1 MQQMNVHDT
10 QEEHPGEDENADQP
24 DNMMDTSAEQKIAS
38 VTNLRPTVGDELRM
52 RREEAGQ
59 TIQDV
64 SEAVR
69 IQRRYLEA
77 LEDGR
82 LEDLPGT
89 VYALGFLRTYA
100 EHFGFNGG
108 EFVTRFKEETEGQRR
123 EQDYSLPEP
132 IEEARVPTAA
142 IVIVAIVLAVGA
154 YVAWYS
160 LRPQEAEVTGAVPE
174 VPMHLAT
181 VAEETAPAP
190 APAVSAPEPEP
201 QPVVTTPVEP
211 ETEPSV
217 GMAAS
222 PGEPAVAQAPAA
234 AIEAEATPAPES
246 PPATVETTEIPV
258 APAEPATP
266 VAEAP
271 PVEAPPAVE
280 VAAVTPPETLETD
293 TPSAPVVEEAPHVPQ
308 TFGAGGTD
316 SRIVITAAED
326 SWVEV
331 TDTEGNRL
339 LSRTMRAGDSYRVPN
354 REGLVFVTGN
364 AGGLKITVD
373 GAPAPAI
380 GDIGIVRKNVKLDP
394 ELLKQGRAWP

>member
-1 MQQMNVHDT
+1 MQGMTVHDT
-10 QEEHPGEDENADQP
+10 QEDHPDEDENADQL
-24 DNMMDTSAEQKIAS
+24 DTMMDTSAEQKIAS

-77 LEDGR
+77 LEAGR

-100 EHFGFNGG
+100 EHFGFNGD

-123 EQDYSLPEP
+123 VQDYILPEP

-142 IVIVAIVLAVGA
+142 IVIVASVRTGGA
-154 YVAWYS
+154 YVAWYR
-160 LRPQEAEVTGAVPE
+160 LRPQEAVITGGFPE
-174 VPMHLAT
+174 VPVHLAT

-190 APAVSAPEPEP
+190 
-201 QPVVTTPVEP
+201 QPVVTAPVEP
-211 ETEPSV
+211 KAEPSV
-217 GMAAS
+217 GVAVS
-222 PGEPAVAQAPAA
+222 PGEPAVAEAPAA
-234 AIEAEATPAPES
+234 VIEAEVPPAPES

-266 VAEAP
+266 VAEAS

-280 VAAVTPPETLETD
+280 VAAVTPPETPETD

-308 TFGAGGTD
+308 TFGAAGTD

-331 TDTEGNRL
+331 ADAEGNRL

-364 AGGLKITVD
+364 AGGLRITVD

>member
-1 MQQMNVHDT
+1 MTVNNT
-10 QEEHPGEDENADQP
+10 QEENPDEDADQP
-24 DNMMDTSAEQKIAS
+24 DNMMEAPAEQEIAS

-52 RREEAGQ
+52 RREESGQ

-69 IQRRYLEA
+69 IQQRYLEA

-100 EHFGFNGG
+100 EYFGFNGG
-108 EFVTRFKEETEGQRR
+108 EFVTRYKEETEGRRR
-123 EQDYSLPEP
+123 EQDFSLPEP
-132 IEEARVPTAA
+132 LEEARVPTAA

-154 YVAWYS
+154 YVAWYG
-160 LRPQEAEVTGAVPE
+160 LRPQETEITSAVPE
-174 VPMHLAT
+174 VPARLAT
-181 VAEETAPAP
+181 VAEGTAPAP
-190 APAVSAPEPEP
+190 VASLA
-201 QPVVTTPVEP
+201 
-211 ETEPSV
+211 EPSAGTAV
-217 GMAAS
+217 S
-222 PGEPAVAQAPAA
+222 PGEPAAVSETEVP
-234 AIEAEATPAPES
+234 PPPDS
-246 PPATVETTEIPV
+246 PPAKVETALIPV
-258 APAEPATP
+258 APVELEIPVSETTPTAETPP
-266 VAEAP
+266 VAEI
-271 PVEAPPAVE
+271 AV
-280 VAAVTPPETLETD
+280 VTPSEALVTD
-293 TPSAPVVEEAPHVPQ
+293 TPSAPALEEAPHVPQ
-308 TFGAGGTD
+308 IFGAGGTD

-331 TDTEGNRL
+331 ADAQGNRL
-339 LSRTMRAGDSYRVPN
+339 LSRTLRTGDSYRVPN

-373 GAPAPAI
+373 GTPAPAI